1 MTRDSNNDDK
11 ELRLGPSVEQRAIDG
26 MLREL
31 ARGGDADDEA
41 FVSRV
46 MTALRQAGAGR
57 AAAARPSLGSDATP
71 TAESPRPAASRRAG
85 RRPTAWRVVLPVAA
99 GFAALLWVAAAL
111 FQFRGVGTGTGAVVQ
126 REMAYQKVGVEKLG
140 MYLAEKH
147 PGGKAVILIEPS
159 GDRNQART
167 QALLAGLR
175 DGLGS
180 GVTIVKEYQ
189 LTIPEEVKAAFTPGG
204 GGPGGPGPGGPG
216 GGPGAP
222 GGPEMMP
229 PMEYWFTAEVFDNIV
244 AEYKDQCN
252 LVITTVGLPRDL
264 QAMNYWNLEG
274 APKIAVASGSI
285 YELKNV
291 IQGGYVVAAVC
302 YSPKAVYDEK
312 PPPSN
317 LDEAFDKRFLLVT
330 PENVSRLAQTHSDLF
345 MK

>member
-1 MTRDSNNDDK
+1 MSKVTI
-11 ELRLGPSVEQRAIDG
+11 LIMVIAAIG
-26 MLREL
+26 MIFGLSKQKAGMSWGKPL
-31 ARGGDADDEA
+31 ALICACIALICAVSHIFRG
-41 FVSRV
+41 
-46 MTALRQAGAGR
+46 AGA
-57 AAAARPSLGSDATP
+57 
-71 TAESPRPAASRRAG
+71 
-85 RRPTAWRVVLPVAA
+85 
-99 GFAALLWVAAAL
+99 
-111 FQFRGVGTGTGAVVQ
+111 GTGAVVQ

-140 MYLAEKH
+140 NYLAEKY
-147 PGGKAVILIEPS
+147 PGGKAIILVEPA

-189 LTIPEEVKAAFTPGG
+189 LTIPEEVRAAFTPGG

-222 GGPEMMP
+222 GGPQMMP

-330 PENVSRLAQTHSDLF
+330 PESVTSIASTHPDLF
-345 MK
+345 MR